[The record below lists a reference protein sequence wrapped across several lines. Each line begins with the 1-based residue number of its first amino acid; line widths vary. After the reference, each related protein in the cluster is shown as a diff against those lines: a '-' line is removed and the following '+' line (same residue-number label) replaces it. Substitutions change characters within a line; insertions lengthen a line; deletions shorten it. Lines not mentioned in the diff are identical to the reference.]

1 MFLTYKYGKML
12 QFPMGL
18 ASAYSWVL
26 NTHRRTE
33 QRARALSPLAE
44 AGLRRHGE
52 LMRSSLAWGEE
63 QRPQQQQLPL

>member
-1 MFLTYKYGKML
+1 MFLTCRYGKML

-33 QRARALSPLAE
+33 QRAEHSALWQKQAFPGMES
-44 AGLRRHGE
+44 
-52 LMRSSLAWGEE
+52 W
-63 QRPQQQQLPL
+63 